1 MHTLLK
7 PKFCLLRFPLSS
19 SSRQQGSKKKRKP
32 KTHTHTHTTE
42 GNWRKPQRLE
52 LSADVRT
59 LSVKVESVSSTTS
72 PFTATKQAADMTRN
86 AKIDIPLMFAIS
98 CSFSDGRVLL
108 RDRNL
113 QTNVRVGSLVSW
125 ASLSL
130 DFTASV
136 VPIRVFFFFPG
147 G

>member
-1 MHTLLK
+1 
-7 PKFCLLRFPLSS
+7 
-19 SSRQQGSKKKRKP
+19 
-32 KTHTHTHTTE
+32 
-42 GNWRKPQRLE
+42 LE

-98 CSFSDGRVLL
+98 CSFSDVFGKQIRSDGRVLL

-113 QTNVRVGSLVSW
+113 QTNARVGTWLPRLLSFSLARLHCVSGTYQGFFLFSW
-125 ASLSL
+125 WLKYFSKWLKY
-130 DFTASV
+130 V
-136 VPIRVFFFFPG
+136 VFLFFW
-147 G
+147 